1 MSIKKKYIDSIYNLI
16 KLVEELRLKC
26 PWDKE
31 QTFDT
36 LRNLTIEETF
46 ELSEA
51 IILNDSEQIKN
62 ELGDILLHI
71 IFYATIASENEFF
84 NLYDVSE
91 SISNKLINRH
101 PHVFD
106 NKKINNSDDIKK
118 NWEEIKLKEGNK
130 SVLSGVPNGLPPI
143 FKAIRIQDKVSSIGF
158 DWTNISDVKKK
169 VNEELLELQI
179 EINKNNKEKIENE
192 FGDLLFSLINYARFI
207 KIDPSKSLEKT
218 NIKFMNRFNFIEKN
232 ISSKGKKIN
241 ELSSNELDLL
251 WKKSKKFF

>member
-51 IILNDSEQIKN
+51 IILNDNEQIKN

-84 NLYDVSE
+84 NLLR
-91 SISNKLINRH
+91 LI
-101 PHVFD
+101 
-106 NKKINNSDDIKK
+106 
-118 NWEEIKLKEGNK
+118 
-130 SVLSGVPNGLPPI
+130 
-143 FKAIRIQDKVSSIGF
+143 
-158 DWTNISDVKKK
+158 
-169 VNEELLELQI
+169 
-179 EINKNNKEKIENE
+179 
-192 FGDLLFSLINYARFI
+192 FSR
-207 KIDPSKSLEKT
+207 
-218 NIKFMNRFNFIEKN
+218 
-232 ISSKGKKIN
+232 
-241 ELSSNELDLL
+241 
-251 WKKSKKFF
+251 

>member
-36 LRNLTIEETF
+36 LRNLTIEETY

-101 PHVFD
+101 PHVFE
-106 NKKINNSDDIKK
+106 NKKINNRDDLKR